1 MEDKDQT
8 MSGTDEGPVPVT
20 SSTSITPEELA
31 ARDASLAAQA
41 GTAPTASAAASAPP
55 MAQDASAAPA
65 AAPVT
70 SGASPTPPA
79 VSLPAA
85 GPEPGPIAPIMPQ
98 KATII
103 VHSGDFDKIYSA
115 FIIGSGALAMG
126 MECTLFFTFW
136 GLLRLKKGAGL
147 DSGPLSKMHMLGL
160 GKWMIRRRMKKSN
173 VVSLEKLAQDFKEL
187 GGKIMACDM
196 TMEIMGVSQADLRT
210 DLIEEYCAVGSYINE
225 ARESTLTL
233 FI

>member
-1 MEDKDQT
+1 MN
-8 MSGTDEGPVPVT
+8 GTDDGPAPVT

-31 ARDASLAAQA
+31 ARDASVAPQA
-41 GTAPTASAAASAPP
+41 GAAPTVPSAPQDAATASAAAP
-55 MAQDASAAPA
+55 AAP
-65 AAPVT
+65 
-70 SGASPTPPA
+70 SPAPA
-79 VSLPAA
+79 VA
-85 GPEPGPIAPIMPQ
+85 GAEPDPIAPIMPQ

-160 GKWMIRRRMKKSN
+160 GKWMIRRRMKKGN